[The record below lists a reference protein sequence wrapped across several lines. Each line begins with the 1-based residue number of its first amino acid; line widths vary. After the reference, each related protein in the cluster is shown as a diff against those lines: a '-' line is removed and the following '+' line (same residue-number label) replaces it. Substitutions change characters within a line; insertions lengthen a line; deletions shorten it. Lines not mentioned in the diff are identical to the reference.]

1 MSFLVRGLISPG
13 PLGLHQTRERLT
25 KIAIGVTSLSFPKTV
40 SEVLPFRSQSSL
52 STVGAPQIRWWQPPF
67 DQRTAGVCVQHKAPS
82 AAWEP
87 TATICIQRRTL
98 YWPPTRKDRSKRI
111 RLPSGKK
118 CFVFN
123 AKRDQDGELEPVLCF
138 VDSQDNLL
146 MWFNEEEL
154 LEFEKL
160 MPRLESYYELW
171 EEKASRTRMKEA
183 IVAEAESDFPHIG
196 LDG

>member
-13 PLGLHQTRERLT
+13 LRGLDSAGARLT
-25 KIAIGVTSLSFPKTV
+25 EISNGVVSFSCPRTV
-40 SEVLPFRSQSSL
+40 SEVLLLRSKTSL
-52 STVGAPQIRWWQPPF
+52 ATIGLPQGPQLQPSVGERAGGLYTQNIAPVGAW
-67 DQRTAGVCVQHKAPS
+67 GS
-82 AAWEP
+82 
-87 TATICIQRRTL
+87 TATICVQKRTL
-98 YWPPTRKDRSKRI
+98 YWPPARKDRSKRI

-123 AKRDQDGELEPVLCF
+123 AKRDQDGDLEPVLCF

-160 MPRLESYYELW
+160 VPRLESYYELW
-171 EEKASRTRMKEA
+171 EEKASRVRMKEA
-183 IVAEAESDFPHIG
+183 IVAEAQREFPHIG